1 MSSEIECLI
10 TSKVTF
16 TMVGINE
23 ISDLT
28 SSKEII

>member
-10 TSKVTF
+10 TSKVAF

-28 SSKEII
+28 SSKKII